1 MPKPI
6 VNNRINYQ
14 NGQGRIIQLDLYLNQ
29 GVRTGDSPTF
39 GSLRL

>member
-14 NGQGRIIQLDLYLNQ
+14 NGQGRIMYDLYLNQ
-29 GVRTGDSPTF
+29 GVRTDSQT
-39 GSLRL
+39 GV